1 MSLPDHL
8 ILVDIMRI
16 DASVEAEWNT
26 WYRDV
31 HLPEIT
37 ACPGFV
43 RSARYVSDTGS
54 GDRRYA
60 TVYEVEGPDV
70 LESPEFSERRGW
82 GQFADHVEAEV
93 RVYSKL
99 DEVSER

>member
-1 MSLPDHL
+1 MSTFP
-8 ILVDIMRI
+8 RSRRAP
-16 DASVEAEWNT
+16 ASCEA
-26 WYRDV
+26 
-31 HLPEIT
+31 
-37 ACPGFV
+37 PGT
-43 RSARYVSDTGS
+43 SADTGS